1 MWKSSMPTYQTL
13 ESALF
18 QTNRCLNCQAR
29 STRTLLHLRSIRHY
43 ATTNNTKTPS
53 DASNA
58 DFKIS
63 PRPQREIQPLRRS
76 VAFQQNPAPTPK
88 PTSKPGDPDFVPPV
102 LSRPI
107 GTPAPPE
114 VGENTGV
121 DSRTIKERRNDFV
134 DYDKHIARRKELTR
148 QVAKPYFREWSNLQF
163 HKGKTFISN
172 PRIFRADKA
181 LYFPNL
187 RGITLAS
194 PKDPQDTTAI
204 LRGKVSIVSLFCSLW
219 GEEQTATFAGNFAG
233 EDRNPALKELLAKNS
248 KFAQRIDLNL
258 EENRMKAWLVKRFL
272 GGVRKK
278 FPVEQHSRYFLIE
291 KGFDEPLKEAVG
303 MVNKYV
309 GYVYLVDADCRI
321 RWAGSGPA
329 HPDELETMHTA
340 LEKLIAEQKAA
351 VELQESTR
359 RY

>member
-1 MWKSSMPTYQTL
+1 MWKSSIPAYQML
-13 ESALF
+13 EPALF
-18 QTNRCLNCQAR
+18 QTNRCLSCQFR
-29 STRTLLHLRSIRHY
+29 STRTLSNLRSIRHY
-43 ATTNNTKTPS
+43 ATTDSTKKPS

-58 DFKIS
+58 EFKIS
-63 PRPQREIQPLRRS
+63 PRPQREAQPLRRS
-76 VAFQQNPAPTPK
+76 VPFQQNPAPIPK
-88 PTSKPGDPDFVPPV
+88 PSSKPGDADFVPPV

-107 GTPAPPE
+107 GAAAPPQ

-121 DSRTIKERRNDFV
+121 DARTIKERRDDFV

-148 QVAKPYFREWSNLQF
+148 LVAKPYFREWSNLQY

-187 RGITLAS
+187 SGITLAS
-194 PKDPQDTTAI
+194 PKDRQDTTAI
-204 LRGKVSIVSLFCSLW
+204 FRGKVSVVNLFCSLW
-219 GEEQTATFAGNFAG
+219 GEEQTTTFTGNFSG

-248 KFAQRIDLNL
+248 KYAQRVDLNL
-258 EENRMKAWLVKRFL
+258 EENRMKAWLVRRFL
-272 GGVRKK
+272 GSVRKK
-278 FPVEQHSRYFLIE
+278 FPVEQHPCYFLIE
-291 KGFDEPLKEAVG
+291 KGFDESLKEAVG
-303 MVNKYV
+303 MVNKFV

-329 HPDELETMHTA
+329 HPDEVEAMHTA

-351 VELQESTR
+351 VELESSTR
-359 RY
+359 R